1 MKQNA
6 GLMLL
11 SALAVP
17 LAAGTAARAA
27 DPGEFGA
34 GEPPEAS
41 SERPSGFRGKLH
53 DWNVVVGAGAIYGP
67 KFEGSKDFK
76 VMPAPFVSASFFND
90 CVHVGPTGVLVDIY
104 KVENFKISAKGGMEF
119 GRDEDESDH
128 LKGLGDIDS
137 GAEIGGVISYEL
149 GPIEL
154 TAGIDKII
162 GGSDGLTGTFGAE
175 YSHMVG
181 RFIFSA
187 GASAT
192 WADKDYMKS
201 YFGVTPL
208 QSARSGLEVYDPGA
222 GFKRIDLTASVTYL
236 ASEHWFVRGQAE
248 LGILTGDARN
258 SPVVQK
264 DTQPSVMMFVGYK
277 F

>member
-1 MKQNA
+1 MKKNT
-6 GLMLL
+6 GLTLL
-11 SALAVP
+11 SALIVP
-17 LAAGTAARAA
+17 LVASNATRAA
-27 DPGEFGA
+27 DPRVLA
-34 GEPPEAS
+34 TGEPPEAS

-53 DWNVVVGAGAIYGP
+53 DWNVVIGAGAVYGP
-67 KFEGSKDFK
+67 KFEGSKDFE
-76 VMPAPFVSASFFND
+76 VMPAPFFSASFFND
-90 CVHVGPTGVLVDIY
+90 YLHVGPTGLLVDIY

-119 GRDEDESDH
+119 GRDEDDSDH

-137 GAEIGGVISYEL
+137 GAKIGGVISYEL

-162 GGSDGLTGTFGAE
+162 GGSDGVTGTFGAE

-181 RFIFSA
+181 QFIFSA

-192 WADKDYMKS
+192 WADKNYMKS

-208 QSARSGLEVYDPGA
+208 QSARSGLAVYDAGA
-222 GFKRIDLTASVTYL
+222 GFKRIDLSASVTYL
-236 ASEHWFVRGQAE
+236 ASEHWFIRGQAE
-248 LGILTGDARN
+248 LGILTGDARD

>member
-1 MKQNA
+1 MKKNT
-6 GLMLL
+6 GLTLL
-11 SALAVP
+11 SALIVP
-17 LAAGTAARAA
+17 LVASNATRAA
-27 DPGEFGA
+27 DPGVLA
-34 GEPPEAS
+34 TGEPPEAS

-53 DWNVVVGAGAIYGP
+53 DWNVVIGAGAVYGP
-67 KFEGSKDFK
+67 KFEGSKDFE
-76 VMPAPFVSASFFND
+76 VMPAPFFSASFFND
-90 CVHVGPTGVLVDIY
+90 YLHVGPTGLLVDIY

-119 GRDEDESDH
+119 GRDEDDSDH

-137 GAEIGGVISYEL
+137 GAKIGGVISYEL

-162 GGSDGLTGTFGAE
+162 GGSDGVTGTFGAE

-181 RFIFSA
+181 QFIFSA

-192 WADKDYMKS
+192 WADKNYMKS

-208 QSARSGLEVYDPGA
+208 QSARSGLAVYDAGA
-222 GFKRIDLTASVTYL
+222 GFKRIDLSASVTYL
-236 ASEHWFVRGQAE
+236 ASEHWFIRGQAE
-248 LGILTGDARN
+248 LGILTGDARD

-264 DTQPSVMMFVGYK
+264 DTQPSVMMFIGYK

>member
-1 MKQNA
+1 MKKNT
-6 GLMLL
+6 GLTLL
-11 SALAVP
+11 SALIVP
-17 LAAGTAARAA
+17 LVASNATRAA
-27 DPGEFGA
+27 DPGEFA
-34 GEPPEAS
+34 TGEPPEAS

-53 DWNVVVGAGAIYGP
+53 DWNVIVGAGAVYGP
-67 KFEGSKDFK
+67 KFEGSKDFE
-76 VMPAPFVSASFFND
+76 VMPAPFFSASFFND
-90 CVHVGPTGVLVDIY
+90 YLHVGPTGLLVDVY

-119 GRDEDESDH
+119 GRDEDDSDH

-137 GAEIGGVISYEL
+137 GAKIGGVISYEL

-162 GGSDGLTGTFGAE
+162 GGSDGVTGTFGAE

-181 RFIFSA
+181 QFIFSA

-192 WADKDYMKS
+192 WADKNYMKS

-208 QSARSGLEVYDPGA
+208 QSARSGLAVYDAGA
-222 GFKRIDLTASVTYL
+222 GFKRIDLSASVTYL
-236 ASEHWFVRGQAE
+236 ASEHWFIRGQAE
-248 LGILTGDARN
+248 LGILTGDAQD